1 MHKVNNRFF
10 RISFILLVISL
21 SAYSSFAGAAAELIN
36 LSSEAS
42 DYAVAEQFIPVN
54 AVASMFNVSVDPNW
68 IPGTQS
74 FWYLK
79 TGRNGQE
86 FILVDVQNKTKMPA
100 FNHTL
105 LARSLSSVIGE
116 PIDPAHLPF
125 SEITVHQ
132 GSDEIG
138 FMAFNRTMQFNLS

>member
-1 MHKVNNRFF
+1 MNNRFF
-10 RISFILLVISL
+10 RISFILLAISL

-74 FWYLK
+74 FWYPK

-86 FILVDVQNKTKMPA
+86 FILVDV
-100 FNHTL
+100 
-105 LARSLSSVIGE
+105 
-116 PIDPAHLPF
+116 
-125 SEITVHQ
+125 
-132 GSDEIG
+132 
-138 FMAFNRTMQFNLS
+138 

>member
-1 MHKVNNRFF
+1 MNNKFF
-10 RISFILLVISL
+10 HISFILLVIGL
-21 SAYSSFAGAAAELIN
+21 LAYSSFARDAAEMIN
-36 LSSEAS
+36 SSSETS

-54 AVASMFNVSVDPNW
+54 AVASMFNVSVDPHW

-100 FNHTL
+100 FNHTYVFSWPASR
-105 LARSLSSVIGE
+105 LAFGDNSILSV
-116 PIDPAHLPF
+116 PMLPV
-125 SEITVHQ
+125 S
-132 GSDEIG
+132 S
-138 FMAFNRTMQFNLS
+138 